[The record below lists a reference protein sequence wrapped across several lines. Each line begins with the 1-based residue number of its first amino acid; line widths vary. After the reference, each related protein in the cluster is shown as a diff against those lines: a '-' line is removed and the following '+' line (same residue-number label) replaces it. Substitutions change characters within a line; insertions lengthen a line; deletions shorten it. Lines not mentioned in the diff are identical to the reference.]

1 MWKRLLVVS
10 AVSAAMSSM
19 ALAAPLTVGFSQ
31 VGSESGW
38 RAAET
43 NVAKSE
49 AEKRGITL
57 KIADGQQ
64 KQENQIKAVRSF
76 VAQGVDAIF
85 IAPVVATGWE
95 PVLKEAKD
103 AEIPVFLL
111 DRSIDVKDKSLYMT
125 TVTADNIL
133 EGKLIGDWLVKEVN
147 GKPCNVVELQGTVG
161 ASVAI
166 DRKKGFAEAIKNAPN
181 IKIIRSQSGDF
192 TRSKGKEVMESFIKA
207 ENNGK
212 NICNYDY
219 SDDGKCFGDGGGIS
233 KENFEKVIVGH
244 GWKHY
249 GTWEIDKYGKRLP
262 LEYYHNTIG
271 VSPDNYY
278 FDSNTNLTIY
288 YRSNTA
294 GSAIKKSEVAY
305 TFNGKYKGTSR
316 TVLLL
321 DNKNYIQIT
330 GWARGEQPVFCM
342 VHPLA
347 VKSNGETLYGVSIYV
362 QMTDTELK
370 SMQESVKSI
379 NTYN

>member
-1 MWKRLLVVS
+1 MNYYRKEADKVERKRRMRGYIVVCLLFALIMSTGCTSAQQDFSSEERPYPDEDMTVIGVS
-10 AVSAAMSSM
+10 Q
-19 ALAAPLTVGFSQ
+19 L
-31 VGSESGW
+31 GSESMW
-38 RAAET
+38 RSANTASIQQVFTKE
-43 NVAKSE
+43 NGYFLMYNNA
-49 AEKRGITL
+49 R
-57 KIADGQQ
+57 Q

-212 NICNYDY
+212 NICMVYAHN
-219 SDDGKCFGDGGGIS
+219 DDM
-233 KENFEKVIVGH
+233 VIGA
-244 GWKHY
+244 
-249 GTWEIDKYGKRLP
+249 IQ
-262 LEYYHNTIG
+262 
-271 VSPDNYY
+271 
-278 FDSNTNLTIY
+278 
-288 YRSNTA
+288 
-294 GSAIKKSEVAY
+294 AIKEAGLKPGKDILTGSIDGVPDIYKAMIDGEANASVELTPNMAGPA
-305 TFNGKYKGTSR
+305 FDALEKYKKDGTMPEKL
-316 TVLLL
+316 TL
-321 DNKNYIQIT
+321 T
-330 GWARGEQPVFCM
+330 
-342 VHPLA
+342 
-347 VKSNGETLYGVSIYV
+347 KSTLYLP
-362 QMTDTELK
+362 DTAKEELEK
-370 SMQESVKSI
+370 KKNMG
-379 NTYN
+379 Y

>member
-1 MWKRLLVVS
+1 MWKRLLLVT

-19 ALAAPLTVGFSQ
+19 AMAAPLTVGFSQ

-125 TVTADNIL
+125 TVTADNVL
-133 EGKLIGDWLVKEVN
+133 EGKLIGDWLIKEVN

-166 DRKKGFAEAIKNAPN
+166 DRKKALLKPLP
-181 IKIIRSQSGDF
+181 RHQ
-192 TRSKGKEVMESFIKA
+192 TSKLSALSPATLPAVKA
-207 ENNGK
+207 
-212 NICNYDY
+212 
-219 SDDGKCFGDGGGIS
+219 
-233 KENFEKVIVGH
+233 
-244 GWKHY
+244 
-249 GTWEIDKYGKRLP
+249 
-262 LEYYHNTIG
+262 
-271 VSPDNYY
+271 
-278 FDSNTNLTIY
+278 
-288 YRSNTA
+288 
-294 GSAIKKSEVAY
+294 KKSWRALSKRK
-305 TFNGKYKGTSR
+305 TTARTSVWF
-316 TVLLL
+316 TP
-321 DNKNYIQIT
+321 T
-330 GWARGEQPVFCM
+330 
-342 VHPLA
+342 
-347 VKSNGETLYGVSIYV
+347 T
-362 QMTDTELK
+362 MTW
-370 SMQESVKSI
+370 
-379 NTYN
+379 

>member
-133 EGKLIGDWLVKEVN
+133 EGKLIGDWLVKEVTAN
-147 GKPCNVVELQGTVG
+147 HVTWLSYRAPLGPASPLTVRKALPKP
-161 ASVAI
+161 
-166 DRKKGFAEAIKNAPN
+166 
-181 IKIIRSQSGDF
+181 
-192 TRSKGKEVMESFIKA
+192 
-207 ENNGK
+207 
-212 NICNYDY
+212 
-219 SDDGKCFGDGGGIS
+219 
-233 KENFEKVIVGH
+233 
-244 GWKHY
+244 
-249 GTWEIDKYGKRLP
+249 
-262 LEYYHNTIG
+262 
-271 VSPDNYY
+271 
-278 FDSNTNLTIY
+278 
-288 YRSNTA
+288 
-294 GSAIKKSEVAY
+294 
-305 TFNGKYKGTSR
+305 
-316 TVLLL
+316 
-321 DNKNYIQIT
+321 
-330 GWARGEQPVFCM
+330 
-342 VHPLA
+342 
-347 VKSNGETLYGVSIYV
+347 
-362 QMTDTELK
+362 
-370 SMQESVKSI
+370 
-379 NTYN
+379 

>member
-1 MWKRLLVVS
+1 METLTCSLCSLGSHVVYG
-10 AVSAAMSSM
+10 
-19 ALAAPLTVGFSQ
+19 VGRSINRQDFRRS
-31 VGSESGW
+31 GSESGW

-49 AEKRGITL
+49 AEKTRNY
-57 KIADGQQ
+57 A
-64 KQENQIKAVRSF
+64 ENCRWSAKAGKPDKAVRSF

-85 IAPVVATGWE
+85 IAPVVATGWD
-95 PVLKEAKD
+95 LGLGRGKD

-212 NICNYDY
+212 NICMVYAHNDDMVIGAIQAIKEAGLKPGKDILTGSIDGVPDVQ
-219 SDDGKCFGDGGGIS
+219 SDD
-233 KENFEKVIVGH
+233 
-244 GWKHY
+244 
-249 GTWEIDKYGKRLP
+249 
-262 LEYYHNTIG
+262 
-271 VSPDNYY
+271 
-278 FDSNTNLTIY
+278 
-288 YRSNTA
+288 
-294 GSAIKKSEVAY
+294 
-305 TFNGKYKGTSR
+305 
-316 TVLLL
+316 
-321 DNKNYIQIT
+321 
-330 GWARGEQPVFCM
+330 
-342 VHPLA
+342 
-347 VKSNGETLYGVSIYV
+347 
-362 QMTDTELK
+362 
-370 SMQESVKSI
+370 
-379 NTYN
+379 

>member
-147 GKPCNVVELQGTVG
+147 GKPCQISKLS
-161 ASVAI
+161 A
-166 DRKKGFAEAIKNAPN
+166 
-181 IKIIRSQSGDF
+181 RSQVTSPA
-192 TRSKGKEVMESFIKA
+192 VKA
-207 ENNGK
+207 
-212 NICNYDY
+212 
-219 SDDGKCFGDGGGIS
+219 
-233 KENFEKVIVGH
+233 
-244 GWKHY
+244 
-249 GTWEIDKYGKRLP
+249 
-262 LEYYHNTIG
+262 
-271 VSPDNYY
+271 
-278 FDSNTNLTIY
+278 
-288 YRSNTA
+288 
-294 GSAIKKSEVAY
+294 KKSWRALSKRK
-305 TFNGKYKGTSR
+305 TTAKTSAWF
-316 TVLLL
+316 TP
-321 DNKNYIQIT
+321 IT
-330 GWARGEQPVFCM
+330 TTW
-342 VHPLA
+342 
-347 VKSNGETLYGVSIYV
+347 
-362 QMTDTELK
+362 
-370 SMQESVKSI
+370 
-379 NTYN
+379 

>member
-147 GKPCNVVELQGTVG
+147 GKPCNVVELQGPLGPASPLTV
-161 ASVAI
+161 
-166 DRKKGFAEAIKNAPN
+166 RKALPKPLGMRQISKLSA
-181 IKIIRSQSGDF
+181 RSQVTSPAA
-192 TRSKGKEVMESFIKA
+192 KA
-207 ENNGK
+207 
-212 NICNYDY
+212 
-219 SDDGKCFGDGGGIS
+219 
-233 KENFEKVIVGH
+233 
-244 GWKHY
+244 
-249 GTWEIDKYGKRLP
+249 
-262 LEYYHNTIG
+262 
-271 VSPDNYY
+271 
-278 FDSNTNLTIY
+278 
-288 YRSNTA
+288 
-294 GSAIKKSEVAY
+294 KK
-305 TFNGKYKGTSR
+305 
-316 TVLLL
+316 
-321 DNKNYIQIT
+321 
-330 GWARGEQPVFCM
+330 
-342 VHPLA
+342 
-347 VKSNGETLYGVSIYV
+347 
-362 QMTDTELK
+362 
-370 SMQESVKSI
+370 
-379 NTYN
+379 

>member
-161 ASVAI
+161 ASV
-166 DRKKGFAEAIKNAPN
+166 R
-181 IKIIRSQSGDF
+181 
-192 TRSKGKEVMESFIKA
+192 
-207 ENNGK
+207 
-212 NICNYDY
+212 
-219 SDDGKCFGDGGGIS
+219 
-233 KENFEKVIVGH
+233 H
-244 GWKHY
+244 
-249 GTWEIDKYGKRLP
+249 
-262 LEYYHNTIG
+262 
-271 VSPDNYY
+271 
-278 FDSNTNLTIY
+278 
-288 YRSNTA
+288 
-294 GSAIKKSEVAY
+294 
-305 TFNGKYKGTSR
+305 
-316 TVLLL
+316 
-321 DNKNYIQIT
+321 
-330 GWARGEQPVFCM
+330 
-342 VHPLA
+342 
-347 VKSNGETLYGVSIYV
+347 
-362 QMTDTELK
+362 
-370 SMQESVKSI
+370 
-379 NTYN
+379 